1 MNEIKRI
8 LELMVLKPSLLE
20 NVNEQ
25 ESFPEKYRVN
35 SDSENDAPQS
45 TIEKYGKYIRDPKTI
60 YPNYCKYPDK
70 TVLPGK
76 NPKGASGADAL
87 PMGTCMYLA
96 PKIDSKDGGSNGF
109 FVRNDAKIYFWDE
122 KSITDWANTLSSKY
136 KGNSEIIK
144 SRLVKIL
151 PTNSIRAIIQDGK
164 QYKSRV
170 TRPFKKSGYNY
181 SDWMF
186 VGFFT
191 KENEMYKQ
199 PNWTDERNEY
209 QKFIDE
215 WNFTLQIGA
224 AIGTAL
230 LGWFTGGAAWV
241 LALEAVLEG
250 TVGLAVGLR
259 DIEKGDNIGGMLNI
273 LFGFIPVAKYVPELR
288 GVSQETLKKLGQ
300 SFKESGLTSKSTA
313 EEFSKFY
320 IEKLSKEEQ
329 LVLSKILKYDE
340 YSKNTLL
347 KNTKEAITSE
357 MPKLVIKQFETLIK
371 KQPDLVKKVAFW
383 QRLWAREV
391 GVVGLLVVLNAVL
404 ETTIGDGLTK
414 EERDKLSGVFEILP
428 DNLKIELALNL
439 ANNPE
444 KTKSFVNKWSQTNKS
459 DLSSETYQK
468 DIADT
473 LISVGG
479 KYVNYMSSE
488 YRSQQIT
495 DDDIKLMKDKGYV
508 LKSELPQ
515 DEETPDDYIPF
526 KGKLWYKLN

>member
-1 MNEIKRI
+1 M
-8 LELMVLKPSLLE
+8 
-20 NVNEQ
+20 
-25 ESFPEKYRVN
+25 
-35 SDSENDAPQS
+35 
-45 TIEKYGKYIRDPKTI
+45 
-60 YPNYCKYPDK
+60 
-70 TVLPGK
+70 
-76 NPKGASGADAL
+76 
-87 PMGTCMYLA
+87 
-96 PKIDSKDGGSNGF
+96 
-109 FVRNDAKIYFWDE
+109 
-122 KSITDWANTLSSKY
+122 
-136 KGNSEIIK
+136 
-144 SRLVKIL
+144 
-151 PTNSIRAIIQDGK
+151 
-164 QYKSRV
+164 
-170 TRPFKKSGYNY
+170 
-181 SDWMF
+181 
-186 VGFFT
+186 
-191 KENEMYKQ
+191 
-199 PNWTDERNEY
+199 
-209 QKFIDE
+209 
-215 WNFTLQIGA
+215 
-224 AIGTAL
+224 
-230 LGWFTGGAAWV
+230 
-241 LALEAVLEG
+241 
-250 TVGLAVGLR
+250 
-259 DIEKGDNIGGMLNI
+259 
-273 LFGFIPVAKYVPELR
+273 
-288 GVSQETLKKLGQ
+288 
-300 SFKESGLTSKSTA
+300 
-313 EEFSKFY
+313 
-320 IEKLSKEEQ
+320 
-329 LVLSKILKYDE
+329 KYDE

-357 MPKLVIKQFETLIK
+357 MPKLVIKQFETLIT

-404 ETTIGDGLTK
+404 EATIGDGLTK

-495 DDDIKLMKDKGYV
+495 DDDKKMMKEKGYV